1 MLRYAR
7 RGLVPARDPQAG
19 SPRQRDEKIANSP
32 QLISVMAYRPSGQ
45 GQALPLLSMP
55 FNSREHKEPIPAA
68 AVAFVRDSEQGIEV
82 YLSRRPAHFRYYPGA
97 FVFPGGRVDDG
108 DADIR
113 MAACREVREE
123 IGVEIDPARLV
134 LLRDTHTSP
143 HAGPVYH
150 LRTFAYP
157 VEGEMLTQPNP
168 DEVEEET
175 WVTPREALTQL
186 ELPYQIRAAV
196 YTISQYRSVA
206 ELLAALER
214 GSVNEDYW
222 I

>member
-1 MLRYAR
+1 
-7 RGLVPARDPQAG
+7 
-19 SPRQRDEKIANSP
+19 
-32 QLISVMAYRPSGQ
+32 
-45 GQALPLLSMP
+45 
-55 FNSREHKEPIPAA
+55 
-68 AVAFVRDSEQGIEV
+68 
-82 YLSRRPAHFRYYPGA
+82 
-97 FVFPGGRVDDG
+97 
-108 DADIR
+108 
-113 MAACREVREE
+113 
-123 IGVEIDPARLV
+123 
-134 LLRDTHTSP
+134 
-143 HAGPVYH
+143 
-150 LRTFAYP
+150 
-157 VEGEMLTQPNP
+157 MLTQPNP